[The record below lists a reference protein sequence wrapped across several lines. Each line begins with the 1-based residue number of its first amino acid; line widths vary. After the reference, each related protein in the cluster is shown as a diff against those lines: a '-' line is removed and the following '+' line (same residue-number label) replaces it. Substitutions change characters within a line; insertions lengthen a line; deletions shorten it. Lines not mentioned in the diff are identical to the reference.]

1 MDKKIKRRSKFVKT
15 YKCYCFYNNVKFI
28 VLPVYSMNNYE
39 EFSKKTDTIVEK
51 IDINYTLKNAS
62 VVSIMNTDKNG
73 VILFAQDYEI
83 NNKII
88 EVYIYRL

>member
-1 MDKKIKRRSKFVKT
+1 ML
-15 YKCYCFYNNVKFI
+15 NLI

-83 NNKII
+83 NNKDNSR
-88 EVYIYRL
+88 YIYRL